1 MEQLSLVQVV
11 VGARVEVVR
20 SAKRRKTVSAREVDG
35 VIRVSIPA
43 TMTKADEAKW
53 VDEMVRRLQRKS
65 VSAGVD
71 LAERAAVLAA
81 RYRLPRPDT
90 IRWVGNMGSRWGSC
104 TPVDRSIRISDRLA
118 DYPPWVLDY
127 VLVHELAH
135 IVHPQHTPAFW
146 GTVERAMPDYERR
159 KDDLTV
165 AGAKLWLGGAG

>member
-1 MEQLSLVQVV
+1 MEQLSLDHAA

-20 SAKRRKTVSAREVDG
+20 STKRRKTISAREVDG

-43 TMTKADEAKW
+43 SMTKADEAKW
-53 VDEMVRRLQRKS
+53 VDEMVRRVQRKS
-65 VSAGVD
+65 VSSGVD
-71 LAERAAVLAA
+71 LEERAAALAA

-135 IVHPQHTPAFW
+135 LEVPGHDARFHALVNRYPKA
-146 GTVERAMPDYERR
+146 ERALGYLM
-159 KDDLTV
+159 
-165 AGAKLWLGGAG
+165 AKGMEG